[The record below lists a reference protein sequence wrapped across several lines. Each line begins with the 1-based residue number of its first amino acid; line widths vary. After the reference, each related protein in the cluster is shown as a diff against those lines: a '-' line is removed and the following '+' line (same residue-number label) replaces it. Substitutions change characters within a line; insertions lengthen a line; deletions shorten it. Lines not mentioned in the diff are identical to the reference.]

1 MKLYRSFA
9 TVGGL
14 TLLSRVF
21 GFLRDILIAA
31 ILGSGAVADAFF
43 VAFRFPNLFRRLFG
57 EGAFNAAFVPLFAK
71 RLEGE
76 GREAARAFAEEAMAG
91 LVFILLAITI
101 VAEITMPFLMYGLA
115 PGFSE
120 TPEKFDLAVLLT
132 RITMPYLLCMSLVAL
147 MSGVLNS
154 FGKFVESSS
163 VSIVLNGVMMA
174 ATLIGMALGYQNEP
188 MAGVIQAWGVFAAG
202 ILQLWLLVDGLR
214 RNNIMLKL
222 RRPRMT
228 EGMRRLIRL
237 GIPGVIAGGVTQ
249 INIVIGTVIASMQN
263 GAVSYLYYADR
274 LYELPLA
281 IVGIAIGVV
290 LLPDVAR
297 HLRAENHEAVMDS
310 QNRSLEFAMLLT
322 LPAAVALAVVPT
334 AIVAGLFERGAFTAA
349 DTPATAY
356 ALAIFAIGLPS
367 FVLIKV
373 FSPAYFAREDTRTP
387 MIYATISLTANT
399 LGSIALF
406 FLFRSYGWMPHLGIA
421 VATTLGGL
429 LNAGLLYATLAK
441 RGFFVADRR
450 LKRALPRIVLASAIM
465 GVVLWLVAEALGGMF
480 KPPTSELMRALA
492 LTGLDRLRLPCLRRR
507 GVCNGGARY
516 GARRAP
522 SSPAAPRR
530 PGRSERCRRGALNRS
545 LARAAPARDN
555 PRLRRRGSQW
565 HSKSA
570 CFPACSRPAACTSAT
585 ISAPCCSGSRC
596 RRRTSASIAS
606 STCTRSPCGRIPT
619 S

>member
-31 ILGSGAVADAFF
+31 ILGSGMVADAFF

-76 GREAARAFAEEAMAG
+76 GREVARQFAEEAMAG
-91 LVFILLAITI
+91 LVFILLLLTI

-120 TPEKFDLAVLLT
+120 NPEKFDLAVLLT

-163 VSIVLNGVMMA
+163 VSIVLNGAMMI
-174 ATLIGMALGYQNEP
+174 ATIIGMWLGYQNEP

-202 ILQLWLLVDGLR
+202 LLQLLVLMDGLR
-214 RNNIMLKL
+214 RNNIWLKL
-222 RRPRMT
+222 RWPRMT
-228 EGMRRLIRL
+228 EGVRRLIQL

-249 INIVIGTVIASMQN
+249 LNIVIGTVIASMQN

-334 AIVAGLFERGAFTAA
+334 PIVAALFERGAFTAA
-349 DTPATAY
+349 DTPATAW
-356 ALAIFAIGLPS
+356 ALAIFSIGLPS

-373 FSPAYFAREDTRTP
+373 FSPAYFAREDTKTP
-387 MIYATISLTANT
+387 MIYASISLTANT
-399 LGSIALF
+399 IGSIALF
-406 FLFRSYGWMPHLGIA
+406 FLFRYLGWMPHLGIA
-421 VATTLGGL
+421 VATTLGGF
-429 LNAGLLYATLAK
+429 LNAGLLYATLA
-441 RGFFVADRR
+441 RHGHFIADQR
-450 LKRALPRIVLASAIM
+450 LKRVLPRTLLSSAIM
-465 GVVLWLVAEALGGMF
+465 GVVLWVIADALDGMF
-480 KPPTSELMRALA
+480 KPPTPELQRAAALIVLCGVGFLA
-492 LTGLDRLRLPCLRRR
+492 YVVAVFATGALDVKQLRRFL
-507 GVCNGGARY
+507 
-516 GARRAP
+516 
-522 SSPAAPRR
+522 S
-530 PGRSERCRRGALNRS
+530 
-545 LARAAPARDN
+545 
-555 PRLRRRGSQW
+555 
-565 HSKSA
+565 
-570 CFPACSRPAACTSAT
+570 
-585 ISAPCCSGSRC
+585 
-596 RRRTSASIAS
+596 RRT
-606 STCTRSPCGRIPT
+606 PPPGPT
-619 S
+619 

>member
-1 MKLYRSFA
+1 MQLYRSFA

-14 TLLSRVF
+14 TMLSRVF
-21 GFLRDILIAA
+21 GFVRDILIAA
-31 ILGSGAVADAFF
+31 VLGSGAVADAFF

-76 GREAARAFAEEAMAG
+76 GREAARAFAEEALSG

-101 VAEITMPFLMYGLA
+101 VAEIAMPFLMYGLA
-115 PGFSE
+115 PGFSD

-163 VSIVLNGVMMA
+163 VSIVLNGVMMV
-174 ATLIGMALGYQNEP
+174 ATLIGMWLGYQNEP

-202 ILQLWLLVDGLR
+202 IFQLWLLMDGLR
-214 RNNIMLKL
+214 RNNIWLRL

-297 HLRAENHEAVMDS
+297 HLRAGNHESVMDS
-310 QNRSLEFAMLLT
+310 QNRSLEFAALLT
-322 LPAAVALAVVPT
+322 MPAAVALAVVPGP
-334 AIVAGLFERGAFTAA
+334 IIAGLFERGAFTAT

-373 FSPAYFAREDTRTP
+373 FSPSYFAREDTKTP
-387 MIYATISLTANT
+387 MIYASISLTANT
-399 LGSIALF
+399 LGSIGLF

-421 VATTLGGL
+421 VATTLGGF
-429 LNAGLLYATLAK
+429 LNAGLLYATLAR
-441 RGFFVADRR
+441 RGFFVPDQR
-450 LKRALPRIVLASAIM
+450 LKRTLPRILLASAIM
-465 GVVLWLVAEALGGMF
+465 GVVLWLVAGALDGHF
-480 KPPTSELMRALA
+480 QPPTSELTRGMALMT
-492 LTGLDRLRLPCLRRR
+492 LVGSGLLAYA
-507 GVCNGGARY
+507 VAVF
-516 GARRAP
+516 AT
-522 SSPAAPRR
+522 
-530 PGRSERCRRGALNRS
+530 GALDARKLRS
-545 LARAAPARDN
+545 FL
-555 PRLRRRGSQW
+555 S
-565 HSKSA
+565 
-570 CFPACSRPAACTSAT
+570 
-585 ISAPCCSGSRC
+585 
-596 RRRTSASIAS
+596 RRTPASG
-606 STCTRSPCGRIPT
+606 PL
-619 S
+619 